1 MRLRSVCR
9 DSLRYK
15 STKKNERLRLIDAGV
30 NFFQRAENGGVAV
43 LRLLTLLT
51 IQRALAFNGFDLR
64 LTSLTLC
71 LEDADAEERG
81 RREVLEDRSQKVDK
95 GLAKRIF
102 PGTRKELHEV
112 TVLLRARKIGKR
124 APAAPVVVFLLTL
137 GRG

>member
-1 MRLRSVCR
+1 M
-9 DSLRYK
+9 
-15 STKKNERLRLIDAGV
+15 
-30 NFFQRAENGGVAV
+30 
-43 LRLLTLLT
+43 LTLLT
-51 IQRALAFNGFDLR
+51 IQRALAFDGFDLR
-64 LTSLTLC
+64 LASLTLC